1 MDNKDSEAEIHPL
14 KTEDVK
20 IQENHENSVERR
32 ILTKQSSQLSRLSR
46 WRTAAF
52 FISLFLCL
60 IIVFAFSFIIPCPE
74 RPVSERT
81 WFRNYDDAVAYQF
94 LAIEDVNEDKVQDV
108 VFAFRA
114 GNGSS
119 SFNTSCLDE
128 GLPSPC
134 AFVAAVS
141 GTNGR
146 ALWERPAA
154 EEVEWLECGIK
165 QLGGAAA
172 PGCLVVGKPAALTA
186 LDLQTGEVQWRQ
198 PSDFGAN
205 YTLLP
210 PVSVIPD
217 VDSDGVQDLIIF
229 LATGDK
235 IKTFIHSGKNGK
247 QIGSAGSLEV
257 GGKARCIRLNLGSSS
272 YFLFYTENSLYAYS
286 LKDLYSAATGM
297 EVKLPSLEQDPQW
310 EKNIDRPTH
319 RLSLLSSGDIRYL
332 AKIPRQS
339 RENILVV
346 SSEVAMLINTQNL
359 QTLWTLNSSR
369 VISEPLLGYYKPD
382 VLGIVL
388 ESEIGPNRKK
398 VMIVESG
405 SGAVQWDLK
414 LSSRAESPGPAVLS
428 TADHRSAFLLWGE
441 YQAAG
446 NQTRSRAP
454 LQKLYLFHPSYT
466 NVLLELRNSTDQI
479 IGFSAA
485 LFERSRHACYVL
497 LRGPQPGQEPG
508 PVSLMKRKLKE
519 DISQSRVIWLN
530 QVAVDSEQYVR
541 DRLYRMRFQ
550 SRVLAAA
557 EEPLPGGGQ
566 AVGLA

>member
-20 IQENHENSVERR
+20 AQENHENFVERR
-32 ILTKQSSQLSRLSR
+32 IVKSSGLSRLSR

-81 WFRNYDDAVAYQF
+81 WFRYYNDAVPYQF

-108 VFAFRA
+108 LFAFKSS
-114 GNGSS
+114 NGSS
-119 SFNTSCLDE
+119 SFNRSCLDE

-141 GTNGR
+141 GTNGSV
-146 ALWERPAA
+146 LWESPAA
-154 EEVEWLECGIK
+154 EDVQWLQCGIQ
-165 QLGGAAA
+165 QLGVAEA
-172 PGCLVVGKPAALTA
+172 PGCLVVGKPLSLIAI
-186 LDLQTGEVQWRQ
+186 DLQTGEVLWRE
-198 PSDFGAN
+198 SGDFGAN
-205 YTLLP
+205 YTLLTP
-210 PVSVIPD
+210 LSVIPD
-217 VDSDGVQDLIIF
+217 VDNDGVQDLIIF
-229 LATGDK
+229 ITKGGQV
-235 IKTFIHSGKNGK
+235 KTFIHSGKTGQ
-247 QIGSAGSLEV
+247 QIGSTGSLTMD
-257 GGKARCIRLNLGSSS
+257 GNARYVRLDLRSSS

-286 LKDLYSAATGM
+286 LKDLCSAAVGM
-297 EVKLPSLEQDPQW
+297 EIKLPGLQQDPQW
-310 EKNIDRPTH
+310 EKNIDRTTH
-319 RLSLLSSGDIRYL
+319 RLSLLRFGDFRYL
-332 AKIPRQS
+332 AKVPGPS
-339 RENILVV
+339 RDNILVV
-346 SSEVAMLINTQNL
+346 NSEMAMLINTKDL
-359 QTLWTLNSSR
+359 HTVWTLNVSR
-369 VISEPLLGYYKPD
+369 ALSEPLLGYYKPD

-414 LSSRAESPGPAVLS
+414 LNSGAGSPGPAILS
-428 TADHRSAFLLWGE
+428 TADHRSAFLIWGD
-441 YQAAG
+441 YQEPG
-446 NQTRSRAP
+446 NETRDRAP
-454 LQKLYLFHPSYT
+454 LQKLYLFHPSYS

-479 IGFSAA
+479 VAFTAV

-497 LRGPQPGQEPG
+497 LRGPQPSEGPG

-519 DISQSRVIWLN
+519 DVSGSRVIWLSHM
-530 QVAVDSEQYVR
+530 AEDSEQYIR

-550 SRVLAAA
+550 SRV
-557 EEPLPGGGQ
+557 
-566 AVGLA
+566 

>member
-20 IQENHENSVERR
+20 AQENHENSVERR
-32 ILTKQSSQLSRLSR
+32 IVSKQSSQLSRLSR

-81 WFRNYDDAVAYQF
+81 WFRNYDNAVAYQF
-94 LAIEDVNEDKVQDV
+94 LAIEDANEDKVQDV
-108 VFAFRA
+108 VFAFKA
-114 GNGSS
+114 SNGSS
-119 SFNTSCLDE
+119 SFNRTCSDE

-154 EEVEWLECGIK
+154 EEVEWMECGIK
-165 QLGGAAA
+165 QLGAAEA
-172 PGCLVVGKPAALTA
+172 QGCLVVGKPVSLTA
-186 LDLQTGEVQWRQ
+186 VDLRTGEVRWRQ
-198 PSDFGAN
+198 SSDFGAN
-205 YTLLP
+205 YTVLT

-217 VDSDGVQDLIIF
+217 VDSDGLQDLIIF
-229 LATGDK
+229 
-235 IKTFIHSGKNGK
+235 ITFIHSGKNGK
-247 QIGSAGSLEV
+247 QIGSTGSLNV
-257 GGKARCIRLNLGSSS
+257 DGKARYIRLNLDSSY
-272 YFLFYTENSLYAYS
+272 YFLFYTGTVLITKHLESLIIS
-286 LKDLYSAATGM
+286 LSF
-297 EVKLPSLEQDPQW
+297 VSF
-310 EKNIDRPTH
+310 
-319 RLSLLSSGDIRYL
+319 GDIRYL
-332 AKIPRQS
+332 AKIPGRS

-346 SSEVAMLINTQNL
+346 NSEMAMLINAQNL
-359 QTLWTLNSSR
+359 QTLWTLNVSR
-369 VISEPLLGYYKPD
+369 PLLGYYKPD

-398 VMIVESG
+398 SG

-414 LSSRAESPGPAVLS
+414 LNSRAESPGPATLS
-428 TADHRSAFLLWGE
+428 TADHRSAFLIWGE
-441 YQAAG
+441 YQVPG
-446 NQTRSRAP
+446 NETVTP

-479 IGFSAA
+479 IAFNAT

-497 LRGPQPGQEPG
+497 LRGPQPSEEPG
-508 PVSLMKRKLKE
+508 SVSLMKRKLKE
-519 DISQSRVIWLN
+519 DVSESRVIWLS

-541 DRLYRMRFQ
+541 DRLYRMRFH
-550 SRVLAAA
+550 SRV
-557 EEPLPGGGQ
+557 
-566 AVGLA
+566 

>member
-20 IQENHENSVERR
+20 AQENHENSVERR
-32 ILTKQSSQLSRLSR
+32 IISKQSSRLSRLSR

-81 WFRNYDDAVAYQF
+81 WFRNYDNAVAYQF

-108 VFAFRA
+108 VFAFKA
-114 GNGSS
+114 SNSSS
-119 SFNTSCLDE
+119 SFNRSCLDE

-154 EEVEWLECGIK
+154 EEIEWMECDIR
-165 QLGGAAA
+165 QLGEAEG
-172 PGCLVVGKPAALTA
+172 PGCLVVGKPVSLTTVALR
-186 LDLQTGEVQWRQ
+186 TGEVLWRQ
-198 PSDFGAN
+198 SSDFGAN
-205 YTLLP
+205 YTVLT
-210 PVSVIPD
+210 PVAVIPD

-229 LATGDK
+229 IATGDK
-235 IKTFIHSGKNGK
+235 IKTFIHSGKDGR
-247 QIGSAGSLEV
+247 QIGSAGSLNV
-257 GGKARCIRLNLGSSS
+257 DGKARYVRLNLDDSS

-297 EVKLPSLEQDPQW
+297 EIKLPSLGQDSQW
-310 EKNIDRPTH
+310 EKNIDHTTH

-332 AKIPRQS
+332 AKIPGRS

-346 SSEVAMLINTQNL
+346 KSEMATLINAQNL
-359 QTLWTLNSSR
+359 QTLWTLNTSR
-369 VISEPLLGYYKPD
+369 VVSEPLLGYYKPD

-388 ESEIGPNRKK
+388 ESEIGPNMKK

-414 LSSRAESPGPAVLS
+414 LNSRAESPGPATLS
-428 TADHRSAFLLWGE
+428 TADHRSAFLLWGD
-441 YQAAG
+441 YQVPG
-446 NQTRSRAP
+446 NETRSRAP

-479 IGFSAA
+479 IAFNAT

-497 LRGPQPGQEPG
+497 LRGPRPSEEAG

-519 DISQSRVIWLN
+519 DVSESRVVWLSRG
-530 QVAVDSEQYVR
+530 AADSEQYIR

-550 SRVLAAA
+550 SRA
-557 EEPLPGGGQ
+557 
-566 AVGLA
+566 

>member
-20 IQENHENSVERR
+20 AQENHENSVERR
-32 ILTKQSSQLSRLSR
+32 IVSKQSSRLSRLSR

-81 WFRNYDDAVAYQF
+81 WFRNYDNAVAYQF

-108 VFAFRA
+108 IFAFKA
-114 GNGSS
+114 SNSSS
-119 SFNTSCLDE
+119 SFNRSCLDE

-154 EEVEWLECGIK
+154 EEIEWMECDIK
-165 QLGGAAA
+165 QLGEAAV
-172 PGCLVVGKPAALTA
+172 PGCLVVGKPVSLTTVALR
-186 LDLQTGEVQWRQ
+186 TGEVLWRQ
-198 PSDFGAN
+198 SSDFGAN
-205 YTLLP
+205 YTVLT

-229 LATGDK
+229 IATGDK
-235 IKTFIHSGKNGK
+235 VCHSENFIHSGKDGR
-247 QIGSAGSLEV
+247 QIGSAGSLNV
-257 GGKARCIRLNLGSSS
+257 DGKARYVILNLDSSS
-272 YFLFYTENSLYAYS
+272 YFLFYTGTVLFVNSVCQSDYNSEIRITRQLS
-286 LKDLYSAATGM
+286 ERSFCILKKTIIIS
-297 EVKLPSLEQDPQW
+297 
-310 EKNIDRPTH
+310 
-319 RLSLLSSGDIRYL
+319 LSLFSSGDIRYL
-332 AKIPRQS
+332 AKIPGRS

-346 SSEVAMLINTQNL
+346 NSEMAALINAQNL
-359 QTLWTLNSSR
+359 QTLWTLNTSR
-369 VISEPLLGYYKPD
+369 VVRYEPLLGYYKPD

-388 ESEIGPNRKK
+388 ESEIGPNMKK
-398 VMIVESG
+398 SG

-414 LSSRAESPGPAVLS
+414 LNSRAKSPGPATLS
-428 TADHRSAFLLWGE
+428 TADHRSAFLIWGE
-441 YQAAG
+441 YQLG
-446 NQTRSRAP
+446 THGQ
-454 LQKLYLFHPSYT
+454 LYLFHPSYT

-479 IGFSAA
+479 IAFNAT

-497 LRGPQPGQEPG
+497 LRGPQPSEEPG

-519 DISQSRVIWLN
+519 DVSESRVIWLS
-530 QVAVDSEQYVR
+530 QVAVDSEQYIR
-541 DRLYRMRFQ
+541 DRLYRMRFH
-550 SRVLAAA
+550 SRA
-557 EEPLPGGGQ
+557 
-566 AVGLA
+566 

>member
-20 IQENHENSVERR
+20 AQENHENFVERR
-32 ILTKQSSQLSRLSR
+32 IVKSSGLSRLSR

-81 WFRNYDDAVAYQF
+81 WFRYYNDAVPYQF

-108 VFAFRA
+108 LFAFKSS
-114 GNGSS
+114 NGSS
-119 SFNTSCLDE
+119 SFNRSCLDE

-141 GTNGR
+141 GTNGSV
-146 ALWERPAA
+146 LWESPAA
-154 EEVEWLECGIK
+154 EDVQWLQCGIQ
-165 QLGGAAA
+165 QLGVAEA
-172 PGCLVVGKPAALTA
+172 PGCLVVGKPLSLIAI
-186 LDLQTGEVQWRQ
+186 DLQTGEVLWRE
-198 PSDFGAN
+198 SGDFGAN
-205 YTLLP
+205 YTLLTP
-210 PVSVIPD
+210 LSVIPD
-217 VDSDGVQDLIIF
+217 VDNDGVQDLIIF
-229 LATGDK
+229 IAKGGQV
-235 IKTFIHSGKNGK
+235 KTFIHSGKTGQ
-247 QIGSAGSLEV
+247 QIGSTGSLTV
-257 GGKARCIRLNLGSSS
+257 DGNARYVRLDLRSSS

-286 LKDLYSAATGM
+286 LKDLCSAAVGM
-297 EVKLPSLEQDPQW
+297 EIKLPGLQQDPQW
-310 EKNIDRPTH
+310 EKNIDRTTH
-319 RLSLLSSGDIRYL
+319 RLSLLRFGDFRYL
-332 AKIPRQS
+332 AKVPGPS
-339 RENILVV
+339 RDNILVV
-346 SSEVAMLINTQNL
+346 NSEMATLINTKDL
-359 QTLWTLNSSR
+359 HTVWTLNVSR
-369 VISEPLLGYYKPD
+369 ALSEPLLGYYKPD

-414 LSSRAESPGPAVLS
+414 LNSGAGSPGPAILS
-428 TADHRSAFLLWGE
+428 TADHRSAFLIWGD
-441 YQAAG
+441 YQEPG
-446 NQTRSRAP
+446 NETRDRAP
-454 LQKLYLFHPSYT
+454 LQKLYLFHPSYS

-479 IGFSAA
+479 VAFTAV

-497 LRGPQPGQEPG
+497 LRGPQPGEGPG

-519 DISQSRVIWLN
+519 DVSGSRVIWLSHM
-530 QVAVDSEQYVR
+530 VEDSEQYIR

-550 SRVLAAA
+550 SRV
-557 EEPLPGGGQ
+557 
-566 AVGLA
+566 

>member
-20 IQENHENSVERR
+20 AQENHENSVERR
-32 ILTKQSSQLSRLSR
+32 IVSKQSSRLSRLSR

-81 WFRNYDDAVAYQF
+81 WFRNYDNAVAYQF

-108 VFAFRA
+108 IFAFKA
-114 GNGSS
+114 SNSSS
-119 SFNTSCLDE
+119 SFNRSCLDE

-154 EEVEWLECGIK
+154 EEIEWMECDIK
-165 QLGGAAA
+165 QLGEAAV
-172 PGCLVVGKPAALTA
+172 PGCLVVGKPVSLTTVALR
-186 LDLQTGEVQWRQ
+186 TGEVLWRQ
-198 PSDFGAN
+198 SSDFGAN
-205 YTLLP
+205 YTVLT

-229 LATGDK
+229 
-235 IKTFIHSGKNGK
+235 ITFIHSGKDGR
-247 QIGSAGSLEV
+247 QIGSAGSLNV
-257 GGKARCIRLNLGSSS
+257 DGKARYVILNLDSSS
-272 YFLFYTENSLYAYS
+272 YFLFYTGTVLFVNSVCKSDYNSEIRITRQLS
-286 LKDLYSAATGM
+286 ERSFCILKKTIIIS
-297 EVKLPSLEQDPQW
+297 
-310 EKNIDRPTH
+310 
-319 RLSLLSSGDIRYL
+319 LSLFSSGDIRYL
-332 AKIPRQS
+332 AKIPGQS

-346 SSEVAMLINTQNL
+346 NSEMATLINAQNL
-359 QTLWTLNSSR
+359 QTLWTLNTSR
-369 VISEPLLGYYKPD
+369 VVRYEPLLGYYKPD

-388 ESEIGPNRKK
+388 ESEIGPNMKK
-398 VMIVESG
+398 SG

-414 LSSRAESPGPAVLS
+414 LNSRAKSPGPATLS
-428 TADHRSAFLLWGE
+428 TADHRSAFLIWGE
-441 YQAAG
+441 YQLG
-446 NQTRSRAP
+446 THGQ
-454 LQKLYLFHPSYT
+454 LYLFHPSYT

-479 IGFSAA
+479 IAFNAT

-497 LRGPQPGQEPG
+497 LRGPPPSEEPG

-519 DISQSRVIWLN
+519 DVSESRVIWLS
-530 QVAVDSEQYVR
+530 QVAVDSEQYIR
-541 DRLYRMRFQ
+541 DRLYRMRFH
-550 SRVLAAA
+550 SRV
-557 EEPLPGGGQ
+557 
-566 AVGLA
+566 

>member
-20 IQENHENSVERR
+20 VQENHENSVERR
-32 ILTKQSSQLSRLSR
+32 IVSKQSSQLSRLSR

-81 WFRNYDDAVAYQF
+81 WFRNYNHTVAYQF
-94 LAIEDVNEDKVQDV
+94 LAIQDVNKDKVQDV
-108 VFAFRA
+108 IFAFKA
-114 GNGSS
+114 SNGSS
-119 SFNTSCLDE
+119 SFNRSCLDE

-154 EEVEWLECGIK
+154 EEVEWMECGIK
-165 QLGGAAA
+165 QLGGAEAL
-172 PGCLVVGKPAALTA
+172 GCLVVGKPVSLTA
-186 LDLQTGEVQWRQ
+186 VDGHTGEIQWRHS
-198 PSDFGAN
+198 SDFGAN
-205 YTLLP
+205 YTVLT

-229 LATGDK
+229 IATGDK

-247 QIGSAGSLEV
+247 QIGSTGSLTV
-257 GGKARCIRLNLGSSS
+257 DGKPRYIRLKLVSSS
-272 YFLFYTENSLYAYS
+272 YFLFYTENSIYAYS
-286 LKDLYSAATGM
+286 LKDLYNAATGM
-297 EVKLPSLEQDPQW
+297 EINLPSLQQDPQW
-310 EKNIDRPTH
+310 EKNIDSTTH
-319 RLSLLSSGDIRYL
+319 RLSLLSFGDIRYL
-332 AKIPRQS
+332 AKIPGQS
-339 RENILVV
+339 QENILVV
-346 SSEVAMLINTQNL
+346 NSDMATLINAHSL
-359 QTLWTLNSSR
+359 QTLWTLNVSR
-369 VISEPLLGYYKPD
+369 VVSEPLLGYYKPN

-388 ESEIGPNRKK
+388 ESEIGPNTKK
-398 VMIVESG
+398 VMVVESG
-405 SGAVQWDLK
+405 SGTVQWNLK
-414 LSSRAESPGPAVLS
+414 LNSIAESPGPATLP
-428 TADHRSAFLLWGE
+428 TADHRSTFLIWGE
-441 YQAAG
+441 YQVPG
-446 NQTRSRAP
+446 NDTRSRAP

-479 IGFSAA
+479 IAFDAL

-497 LRGPQPGQEPG
+497 LRGPQPSEEPG
-508 PVSLMKRKLKE
+508 MVSLMKRKLKE
-519 DISQSRVIWLN
+519 DVSRSRVIWLS
-530 QVAVDSEQYVR
+530 QVAVDSEQYIR

-550 SRVLAAA
+550 SR
-557 EEPLPGGGQ
+557 E
-566 AVGLA
+566 